1 MNILSAEN
9 LSKSYSEKTLFENI
23 SFGIDDNEKI
33 GLIGINGTGKST
45 LLKTLVGIESL
56 DEGKVVTGREVK
68 IQYLSQ
74 NPYFDSESTVL
85 EQIFKGDSKVM
96 KLIREYELV
105 VQKLEKEYDNTK
117 LQARLTKLNSDMDSF
132 DAWKMESEAKSILTK
147 LGIRDFESKM
157 GILSG
162 GQRKRVALA
171 AALIQPSDLLI
182 LDEPTNHIDDTL
194 IEWLEDYLN
203 NRKGALLMITHD
215 RYFLDRVANRILEL
229 DQSKLYSYVGN
240 YSIYLEKKAEREQ
253 EVVSKELKRRNI
265 FRNELEWIKR
275 GARAR
280 STKQK
285 ARIDRFEQLKEQKV
299 DLREENMDITVGS
312 RRLGKKIIDIHNV
325 SKSFGSNTV
334 VKDFDYT
341 VLRDDRIG
349 IIGANGQGKSTLLNM
364 IDDRLIPDSGSID
377 IGETVVIGY
386 YSQENL
392 EMDESLKVIEYIKEV
407 AEYITAGDN
416 YKITA
421 SQMLEKF
428 LFTKEMQYT
437 FINRLSGGEKRR
449 LYLLRVLMQN
459 PNILLLDEPTND
471 LDVQTLT
478 ILEDYID
485 NFRGAVITVSHDRY
499 FLDKTCD
506 KLFVF
511 MGNGEVKQ
519 FTGNYTNYI
528 KINPNV
534 MDSNEENVK
543 VNNKEKENTKSNY
556 KQRERAPKFSY
567 KEKIEYE
574 EIDGKIEKVE
584 DKISKVEEEIG
595 KGGSDFVRLQ
605 ELTEEKEKLESKLM
619 ELMDRWEYLNELAE
633 RIEEY
638 KER

>member
-68 IQYLSQ
+68 IKYLSQ

-215 RYFLDRVANRILEL
+215 RYFLDRVTNRILEL
-229 DQSKLYSYVGN
+229 DQSRLYSYVGN

-534 MDSNEENVK
+534 VDGNEGSNNEE
-543 VNNKEKENTKSNY
+543 KEKTKSNY

-574 EIDGKIEKVE
+574 EIDGKIEEVE

-605 ELTEEKEKLESKLM
+605 ELTEDKENLEIRLM